1 MSESDLL
8 AWNEANDYEN
18 EDQDQDHEDY
28 PAGTACALIH
38 EHDPATC
45 AGASV
50 AELLLDSVRAQLVDV
65 VARIDGTF
73 EDEESSSHWALEK
86 VSERLELLLELVG
99 GVKAPPI
106 LGSEDGCISCGAHW
120 SWSSWATEAD
130 RATRRAQHGADC
142 DQLLEHDGG
151 QR

>member
-8 AWNEANDYEN
+8 AWNEANDYE
-18 EDQDQDHEDY
+18 DQGAEVY

-38 EHDPATC
+38 EHDPKTC

-50 AELLLDSVRAQLVDV
+50 AELLLDSVRAQLRDV

-99 GVKAPPI
+99 GVKGPAI
-106 LGSEDGCISCGAHW
+106 LGSEDGCAACGAHW
-120 SWSSWATEAD
+120 SWSSWASEAD
-130 RATRRAQHGADC
+130 KATRRAQHAADC
-142 DQLLEHDGG
+142 PLLEQNGAG
-151 QR
+151 Q